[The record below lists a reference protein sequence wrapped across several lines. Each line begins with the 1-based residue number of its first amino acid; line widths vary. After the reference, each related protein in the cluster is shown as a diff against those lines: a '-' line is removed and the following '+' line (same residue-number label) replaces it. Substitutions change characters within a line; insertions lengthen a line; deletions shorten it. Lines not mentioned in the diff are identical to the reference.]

1 MFHIPI
7 TNREDRYNG
16 EVDDEP
22 NGPSGFILPMHP
34 PMRMMATTTATPP
47 TTATT
52 TMTNNSCSFVQDH
65 SDHQEETM
73 GNNVLCWPSVGGGDG
88 IAMFG
93 SSKTRMIDP
102 EVVEGGMMVRP
113 TTNKPSTFR
122 NPSEANTLDDVIGF
136 HQPSNHPIVPPPS
149 FLDGHDISI
158 VRRLDAPLS
167 SLSLSSSLISSSL
180 SGMRRR
186 GEWKDHPFF
195 VHDDISPYPLM
206 TVGNGNGEDKTTTK
220 NNNNNDDNNNLLPV
234 TPVST
239 QYTASSSMSST
250 IREEIIRT
258 FLGR

>member
-1 MFHIPI
+1 
-7 TNREDRYNG
+7 
-16 EVDDEP
+16 
-22 NGPSGFILPMHP
+22 
-34 PMRMMATTTATPP
+34 
-47 TTATT
+47 
-52 TMTNNSCSFVQDH
+52 
-65 SDHQEETM
+65 M

-167 SLSLSSSLISSSL
+167 SSSSSSLISSSL

-195 VHDDISPYPLM
+195 VHDDISPYPLLM
-206 TVGNGNGEDKTTTK
+206 TVGNGEGKDKTTTK
-220 NNNNNDDNNNLLPV
+220 NNNNDNNNLLPV

-239 QYTASSSMSST
+239 QYTTGSSMSST
-250 IREEIIRT
+250 IREEIIRP